1 MRTTLILDDDVVAQL
16 ERMRRK
22 RGVRFRTLVNDVLR
36 RGLQNMNEVPLKRE
50 AVLTQTFDMG
60 RPLINIDNVT
70 EALSLLEGDCFK

>member
-1 MRTTLILDDDVVAQL
+1 
-16 ERMRRK
+16 
-22 RGVRFRTLVNDVLR
+22 
-36 RGLQNMNEVPLKRE
+36 MNEVPLKRG